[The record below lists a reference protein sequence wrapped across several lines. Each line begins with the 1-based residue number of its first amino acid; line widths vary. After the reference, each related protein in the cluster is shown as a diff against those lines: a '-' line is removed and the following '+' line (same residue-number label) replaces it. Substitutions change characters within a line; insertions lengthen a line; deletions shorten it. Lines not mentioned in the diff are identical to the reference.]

1 MLIGAEKLTQL
12 LASSLEYWNNA
23 VMRAELLQREALIL
37 LDQLKMWFRHL
48 RTNSATSL
56 MAGSRPGS
64 ELPSST
70 LAAGSWLGPGHVLVL
85 VPSSLAAGSRAGAEI
100 LSSVSAGSGAGE
112 EMLSPLCAVF
122 FWQSSSSVTILSPSS
137 AISVAARF
145 SGGAAASRSTSPSCR
160 LAGREA
166 SEAGDT
172 RERIQGKISEL

>member
-70 LAAGSWLGPGHVLVL
+70 LAAGSWLGPGHVLVSIDPRRRKYCL
-85 VPSSLAAGSRAGAEI
+85 RSDKVLISLAGFDKFEI
-100 LSSVSAGSGAGE
+100 LD
-112 EMLSPLCAVF
+112 F
-122 FWQSSSSVTILSPSS
+122 IL
-137 AISVAARF
+137 
-145 SGGAAASRSTSPSCR
+145 
-160 LAGREA
+160 
-166 SEAGDT
+166 
-172 RERIQGKISEL
+172 KN